1 MGFVRENHPSLFEGA
16 KARGMYVV
24 GDQMIAPAA
33 VEHEELSE
41 QFRRWPGWQ
50 KAESIGYLP
59 KVADLERQTWETLD
73 HVTCAS
79 DYVKQGLLRAGVS
92 DEKVSV
98 LPYPL
103 DTSHYPFVDRS
114 QSRAAGDP
122 VTVGFVGHVNLRKGV
137 PYFVEVA
144 KRLKGRGIRFVMVGG
159 VHLEPAVVEANRAF
173 VDFVGPVPRAEV
185 ANWLSRFDLLLFPST
200 CEGSAAAV
208 VEAMASGLPIVCSPN
223 SGSIVRHGT
232 EGYVLPYDQID
243 AMAEA
248 VDRLASNPSLRLEMG
263 RAASARAG
271 AFTIDW
277 YSRELAGV
285 LTRLV
290 SGAGSEDARV
300 IPPAQIA
307 QPSANL

>member
-1 MGFVRENHPSLFEGA
+1 MHQLRTTAAPARPRVGFVQLGSRLHYALPLALQRAGLLERVYVDWYAKTGSAEALASKLISLFKPDLGRRMLHRRCVELHPAKVERRAAVSQLLLQRAARGGLHRRWDAFLAAMQKSAKTSLRKGFGDANVLMGFVRENHPSLFEGA

-59 KVADLERQTWETLD
+59 KVAELERQTWATLD

-79 DYVKQGLLRAGVS
+79 DYVKQGLLREGVS

-103 DTSHYPFVDRS
+103 DTSHYPFVD
-114 QSRAAGDP
+114 RAAGDP

-144 KRLKGRGIRFVMVGG
+144 K
-159 VHLEPAVVEANRAF
+159 
-173 VDFVGPVPRAEV
+173 
-185 ANWLSRFDLLLFPST
+185 
-200 CEGSAAAV
+200 
-208 VEAMASGLPIVCSPN
+208 
-223 SGSIVRHGT
+223 
-232 EGYVLPYDQID
+232 
-243 AMAEA
+243 
-248 VDRLASNPSLRLEMG
+248 
-263 RAASARAG
+263 
-271 AFTIDW
+271 
-277 YSRELAGV
+277 
-285 LTRLV
+285 
-290 SGAGSEDARV
+290 
-300 IPPAQIA
+300 
-307 QPSANL
+307 